1 MLTRAGKKA
10 LALKLSDRHV
20 QQYMSEIEFHLHK
33 HIEELQEHVR
43 EADNMFYEKVNEL
56 ADMEEYADRLNDTLR
71 NNLYITIIYTFIS
84 SVSMAYLGYNYNC

>member
-1 MLTRAGKKA
+1 MLTRSGKKA
-10 LALKLSDRHV
+10 LALKLGDRHV
-20 QQYMSEIEFHLHK
+20 QEYISEIEFHLHK

-43 EADNMFYEKVNEL
+43 EADYMFYEKVNEL